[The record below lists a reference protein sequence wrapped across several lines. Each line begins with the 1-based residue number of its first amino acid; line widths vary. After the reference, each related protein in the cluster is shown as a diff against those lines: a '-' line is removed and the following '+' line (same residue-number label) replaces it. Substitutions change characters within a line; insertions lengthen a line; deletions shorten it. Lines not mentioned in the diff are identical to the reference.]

1 MITWMQKHKKY
12 LIISIWVSTIA
23 LVGAGFVGWGEYKY
37 GDKAGAVAK
46 VGEVEISLSELQNSY
61 SKLYAQYNQM
71 LRGQFDEEKA
81 KSFGLKEQALK
92 YLTQQA
98 LILNLAAS
106 YDLEVSDAE
115 IFEDIKTKDYFFKNG
130 VFDKET
136 YKEVLLKNNQSV
148 KEYEKGV
155 RKELLIKKTLKLLP
169 IESNENEQKIVDTV
183 LSIADKLEYKILTP
197 QMVTIEVND
206 EALKP
211 YWEKIKDKFM
221 SEASYNLKYIK
232 QPLLTKEYS
241 NEELEAFYKETRD
254 SLKDAEGKILEFANA
269 KERLTKELNAKES
282 KKEALKS
289 YIAYKK
295 GEKDGLN
302 IESATISRS
311 NNPFG
316 GEAYEAIIAL
326 SSASAF
332 SKPILVGDAYYT
344 FELVKTNPS
353 QPKSYEDAK
362 KDVVLLFSDEQKK
375 IKLAQIAKESL
386 ESFKGSVTDFITQDS
401 TNTITGLDKMQT
413 NEFLNILFTTQKKQD
428 IITLRD
434 GTVVLYKILEQKL
447 LTNTNTNKDNSII
460 GIKSELFSEGLLKN
474 LQNRYKTEIFV
485 KGL

>member
-12 LIISIWVSTIA
+12 LIVTIWISTIA
-23 LVGAGFVGWGEYKY
+23 FVGAGFVGWGQYKY
-37 GDKAGAVAK
+37 GDKAGTVAK
-46 VGEVEISLSELQNSY
+46 VGKVDISLGELQTSY
-61 SKLYAQYNQM
+61 SNLYAQYNQM
-71 LRGQFDEEKA
+71 FRGQFDEEKA

-98 LILNLAAS
+98 LVLNLAAS

-155 RKELLIKKTLKLLP
+155 RKELLIKKTLKLLQV
-169 IESNENEQKIVDTV
+169 ESNENEQNILDTV
-183 LSIADKLEYKILTP
+183 LSIADKLEYKVLTP
-197 QMVTIEVND
+197 QMVNVEVSD

-221 SEASYNLKYIK
+221 NEASYDLKYIK
-232 QPLLTKEYS
+232 LPLLTKEYS
-241 NEELEAFYKETRD
+241 KEELEAFYKEIRD
-254 SLKDAEGKILEFANA
+254 SLKDAEGKILEFDNV

-295 GEKDGLN
+295 GETSGLN
-302 IESATISRS
+302 IESAHISKS

-316 GEAYEAIIAL
+316 LEAYEAVIQL

-332 SKPILVGDAYYT
+332 SKPVLIGDAYYT
-344 FELVKTNPS
+344 FELVKANSPEA
-353 QPKSYEDAK
+353 KSYEDAK
-362 KDVVLLFSDEQKK
+362 KDVALLFGDEQKRT
-375 IKLAQIAKESL
+375 KLAQIAKESL
-386 ESFKGSVTDFITQDS
+386 DSFKGSVTDFITQES
-401 TNTITGLDKMQT
+401 ANAITGLDKTQT

-434 GTVVLYKILEQKL
+434 GTVVLYKIVEQKL
-447 LTNTNTNKDNSII
+447 LTNTNANKDNSII

-474 LQNRYKTEIFV
+474 LQNRYKTEILV